1 MARGAASALTAVHGT
16 AFDTGPICSTIY
28 RVTGGGVDYTQDVIR
43 ADYVFTAELRDTG
56 RYGFVLPAA
65 QILPTGQE
73 SWAAVRYL
81 LQNMR

>member
-1 MARGAASALTAVHGT
+1 LASGAASALRAVYGT
-16 AFDTGPICSTIY
+16 SYDTGPICSTIY
-28 RVTGGGVDYTQDVIR
+28 RVTGGGVDYAQDVIR

-81 LQNMR
+81 LLNMR